1 MKKSKLNEY
10 KHEYKQIHKSHFCMT
25 NSRFL
30 EAALISYPS
39 RQYFQHV
46 QILRKWQLA
55 FEVWQGVWPLAGQ
68 HV

>member
-1 MKKSKLNEY
+1 
-10 KHEYKQIHKSHFCMT
+10 MT